1 MGKIGRQ
8 PMKEIPFCHLHFHTE
23 YSLLDSTCKVA
34 AAMQT
39 AKELGQQYLAMTDH
53 GVLYGAV
60 EFYKQAYKHG
70 IKPII
75 GCEVYVARN
84 GMDEK
89 TSQADNMHLV
99 LLAEDNEGYKNLMR
113 LVSKSH
119 LEGFYYKPR
128 LDKKL
133 LRQYSKGLIGLS
145 ACLKGEVTE
154 ACAEGAVDKAVAL
167 AREYSE
173 IFGPDNFFLELQDH
187 GMAEQKAAN
196 RYIAE
201 VAKITGLPL
210 VATNDVH
217 YLRQQDH
224 EAHDVLICLQQGN
237 LLSDTNRMSYPGDQ
251 FYMKSGAEMQRLFPD
266 QPEALS
272 NTIEIARRCNVEFEF
287 NLPAERLH
295 FPSFPLPE
303 GFTKEEYLVEL
314 GKRGLEKLY
323 KLNDFDHPE
332 NELGERVKKQFEY
345 EVEIIEK
352 TNYVNYFLVV
362 QDFIRWAKN
371 NGIPVGPGRGSGAGS
386 ILAYAL
392 GITAIDPLKYN
403 LIFERFLNPDRVS
416 PPDFDIDFCPTR
428 RADVINYVRRKY
440 GEDCVAQI
448 ITFGTLGAKTLMRD
462 VGRVLNLPLSDCD
475 RIAKLIPDMTKNLQ
489 TAQQESPDFKRAC
502 EQDPV
507 AREIM
512 KYAPQLEGLPRH
524 TGMHAAGVV
533 IGEKPLI
540 EIIPLTRERKENMTV
555 VQFEKGPTEDIGL
568 LKMDFL
574 GLKNLTIIQEA
585 IEHVEKNHNVRLD
598 PMELPL
604 DDPLTFDLL
613 CKGNTAG
620 VFQLESP
627 GMRDTLRQVA
637 PDCMEDIIA
646 ILALYRP
653 GPMQFIPLYTKRKH
667 GHEKVQYDHPI
678 LEPIL
683 KETNGI
689 IVYQEQIQQAA
700 RDLAGFSLGRGDIL
714 RRAMGKKKKEAM
726 DEQRGF
732 FVEGCKKTNNIDA
745 RLANTIFDNIAKFAE
760 YGFNKSHS
768 TAYGFISYQTAWLKA
783 HYPAEFMAALLS
795 CEMGNPDKLA
805 LVLAETREMGLEVRP
820 PSVNESIARFRPVK
834 GAILFGMAGVKNVG
848 SGAVETLVKEREA
861 NGPFTGLID
870 FCRRVDSRE
879 VNRKTLESLIK
890 CGAFDFTGIHRAR
903 LFAGIDIAMARAA
916 ESARDRSSGQISMFD
931 LLGGVAEQEN
941 PGDNELPDA
950 EAWHESEMLSAE
962 KELIGF
968 YISGHPLAQYEWVLN
983 TLALQRVGTLPDVL
997 EAAGGDE
1004 KKSLVRVGG
1013 LIDKYRKVFTKKDNP
1028 RPYARFCLEGLEAS
1042 VTAVV
1047 WPDDFPRFES
1057 LLQDGAAV
1065 MVGGKLARDFRDELE
1080 IQVSE
1085 IYPLAQA
1092 PILFAE
1098 KVGLHLTE
1106 AALTGERLQSI
1117 KAVAQNYPGPT
1128 PLILCILMDTGE
1140 KVFIKADRNSQVKAC
1155 PELVQAFE
1163 KLLGEDSV
1171 YVGARAQPLLQ
1182 EPSRR
1187 RFNGR
1192 KR

>member
-1 MGKIGRQ
+1 
-8 PMKEIPFCHLHFHTE
+8 MKNTPFCHLHFHTE
-23 YSLLDSTCKVA
+23 YSLLDSTCKVGEA
-34 AAMQT
+34 VKT
-39 AKELGQQYLAMTDH
+39 AKELGQDYLAITDH

-60 EFYKQAYKHG
+60 DFYKQAYKAG

-89 TSQADNMHLV
+89 TSQSDNLHLV
-99 LLAEDNEGYKNLMR
+99 LLAETQEGYQNLMR
-113 LVSKSH
+113 LVSISH

-128 LDKKL
+128 LDKKV
-133 LRQYSKGLIGLS
+133 LRQHSKGLIGLS

-154 ACAEGAVDKAVAL
+154 AAAEGAVDKAVAL
-167 AREYSE
+167 AQEYSE
-173 IFGPDNFFLELQDH
+173 ILGPNNFFLEIQDH
-187 GMAEQKAAN
+187 GLPEQKAAN
-196 RYIAE
+196 QTILE

-217 YLRQQDH
+217 YLRQEDH

-237 LLSDTNRMSYPGDQ
+237 LLSDPNRMSYSGDQ
-251 FYMKSGAEMQRLFPD
+251 FYMKSGAEMARLFPN
-266 QPEALS
+266 QPEALA
-272 NTIEIARRCNVEFEF
+272 NTVEIARRCNVEFEF
-287 NLPAERLH
+287 DLPAERLH
-295 FPSFPLPE
+295 FPTYPLPE
-303 GFTKEEYLVEL
+303 RTTKEDYLVEL

-323 KLNDFDHPE
+323 KLKDFDHPE

-345 EVEIIEK
+345 EVEIIKK

-362 QDFIRWAKN
+362 QDFIRWAKE

-392 GITAIDPLKYN
+392 GITAIDPLHYN

-428 RADVINYVRRKY
+428 RQDVIKHVRDKY

-462 VGRVLNLPLSDCD
+462 IGRVLNLPLNECD
-475 RIAKLIPDMTKNLQ
+475 RIAKLIPEAPNMTLDQALK
-489 TAQQESPDFKRAC
+489 ESPDFKRAC
-502 EQDPV
+502 DSDPI

-512 KYAPQLEGLPRH
+512 KYAPRLEGLPRH

-540 EIIPLTRERKENMTV
+540 EIIPLTKERKEGMTV
-555 VQFEKGPTEDIGL
+555 VQFEKGPTEEIGL

-574 GLKNLTIIQEA
+574 GLKNLTTIQET
-585 IEHVEKNHNVRLD
+585 IGLVERNHGVKLD

-604 DDPLTFDLL
+604 DDRKTFELL

-667 GHEKVQYDHPI
+667 GHEKVQYDHPV

-700 RDLAGFSLGRGDIL
+700 RDLAGFSLGQGDIL
-714 RRAMGKKKKEAM
+714 RRAMGKKKPEEMAK
-726 DEQRGF
+726 QRGK
-732 FVEGCKKTNNIDA
+732 FVEGCKKTNNISEKQ
-745 RLANTIFDNIAKFAE
+745 ANTIFDNIEKFAE

-768 TAYGFISYQTAWLKA
+768 TAYGFISFQTAYLKA

-795 CEMGNPDKLA
+795 GEMGNPDKLA
-805 LVLAETREMGLEVRP
+805 AVLAETREMGLEVRP
-820 PSVNESIARFRPVK
+820 PSVNESIARFRPSK
-834 GAILFGMAGVKNVG
+834 SGAIHFGMAGVKNVG
-848 SGAVETLVKEREA
+848 EGAVEALVKEREA
-861 NGPFTGLID
+861 NGPFKGLID
-870 FCRRVDSRE
+870 FCQRVDSSA

-890 CGAFDFTGIHRAR
+890 CGAFDFTGISRAR
-903 LFAGIDIAMARAA
+903 LFAGIETAMGRAA
-916 ESARDRSSGQISMFD
+916 EAARDRASGQTSMFD
-931 LLGGVAEQEN
+931 LLGTAETKSAS
-941 PGDNELPDA
+941 DDELPGA
-950 EAWHESEMLSAE
+950 EPWHESEMLAAE

-968 YISGHPLAQYEWVLN
+968 YISGHPLAQFEWILK
-983 TLALQRVGTLPDVL
+983 TFALQRISGLAELV
-997 EAAGGDE
+997 EAAGKDDA
-1004 KKSLVRVGG
+1004 KAYVRIGG
-1013 LIDKYRKVFTKKDNP
+1013 LIDKYRKVFTKKDDP
-1028 RPYARFCLEGLEAS
+1028 RPYARFVLEGLESALN
-1042 VTAVV
+1042 AVV
-1047 WPDDFPRFES
+1047 WPDDFPKFEK
-1057 LLQDGAAV
+1057 LLEDGSAV
-1065 MVGGKLARDFRDELE
+1065 MVTGKVVRDFRDELE
-1080 IQVSE
+1080 VQISE
-1085 IYPLAQA
+1085 LFPLATA
-1092 PILFAE
+1092 PALFAE
-1098 KVGLHLTE
+1098 KVSLHMTE
-1106 AALTGERLQSI
+1106 AALTPDKLQAI
-1117 KAVAQNYPGPT
+1117 KQIAAGHPGPT
-1128 PLILCILMDTGE
+1128 PLIVCILLDSGE
-1140 KVFIKADRNSQVKAC
+1140 KIFVKADRHSQVAAS
-1155 PELVQAFE
+1155 PQLVQALE
-1163 KLLGEDSV
+1163 ELLGEDAV
-1171 YVGARAQPLLQ
+1171 YVGARAQPFLR
-1182 EPSRR
+1182 EPPRR
-1187 RFNGR
+1187 RFGGR
-1192 KR
+1192 RR